1 MSKPTVA
8 NADMQVNRISRNV
21 KDSFLTNVLV
31 VLSSIAIKRTKS
43 KEPTVIPTA
52 FRITLSE
59 INLLPIITSFWP
71 LKVDLVA
78 AIKAINVVV
87 FMPPPV
93 PPVLAPINMSV
104 INNKRPV
111 SEIEF
116 KEIGWF
122 VKPAVL
128 ALTVSKIDDNN
139 LSNKFKSSKNW
150 LFNNDSVIKN
160 PNDPIKI

>member
-1 MSKPTVA
+1 MKV
-8 NADMQVNRISRNV
+8 
-21 KDSFLTNVLV
+21 FV
-31 VLSSIAIKRTKS
+31 VLSSIGIKRTKS
-43 KEPTVIPTA
+43 KDPTVIPTA

-59 INLLPIITSFWP
+59 INLLLIITSFCP

-87 FMPPPV
+87 FIPPPV
-93 PPVLAPINMSV
+93 PPVLAPINISV

-116 KEIGWF
+116 KDIGKF

-139 LSNKFKSSKNW
+139 LSNKFKSLKNL
-150 LFNNDSVIKN
+150 LFSNYSVMNN
-160 PNDPIKI
+160 PNDPNNIRDKLVLITSLE